1 MYRPNHEMD
10 VWAFCVNMKMVPSTL
25 NIKYHF
31 PVLSLLTV
39 IDSWYLT
46 LDVSLIEFTVH
57 SGSIPCSFTVGDIF
71 LYYD

>member
-1 MYRPNHEMD
+1 MYRPNDMD

-25 NIKYHF
+25 NMKYHF

-46 LDVSLIEFTVH
+46 LDVSLI
-57 SGSIPCSFTVGDIF
+57 
-71 LYYD
+71 